1 MTPPNHDRRRR
12 LRPLLLALAGALVP
26 AAWLISH
33 QGLPAGVAAT
43 TALTPSATPAATST
57 PQPTLT
63 LGPTFTPLP
72 TSTSAASP
80 TPVPTATPSLPS
92 LPPVYYWDGKAVYAV
107 YPNGAFATLVVKLPA
122 NSSPAPQLLPDGRL
136 LYAAQGQF
144 ATVDRYGRQSGIRPP
159 DLASGECIW
168 TVSPSPDA
176 RTLAWQILTTTQPG
190 RCATDPQSVRVALT
204 GRFGDAGVT
213 TARAQ
218 FDTAHGQ
225 APVVLGWRPA
235 SPYGLGGATLLLQ
248 DLYSR
253 FDLGSRILPN
263 TTRGLLEYDPAI
275 GDLVNDYLPPSSSD
289 VPGQRDFAVSSDGVW
304 AVYGDSPG
312 LTPSGEGPLMRRIF
326 ALNLNTNSLA
336 LLDDVHKYPTSK
348 TVVTVTKQVIA
359 DKKHK
364 GKKRTVTHK
373 TSTTLRLYQY
383 VSHRA
388 YVAPDDRRV
397 LYTLLTVS
405 YPPGALTP
413 QVEDT
418 AMVVSIDG
426 RSPGTVVARNAQ
438 GEGWLN
444 STTMVIKKKDGL
456 YAVDAASGRS
466 TRLARG
472 AGVAF
477 IGVR

>member
-1 MTPPNHDRRRR
+1 M
-12 LRPLLLALAGALVP
+12 RPLLLALAGGLILC
-26 AAWLISH
+26 AWLISH
-33 QGLPAGVAAT
+33 QRVPAGVAAT
-43 TALTPSATPAATST
+43 AAQTPSTPTATALATATPTT
-57 PQPTLT
+57 QPTVT
-63 LGPTFTPLP
+63 LGPTFTPIP
-72 TSTSAASP
+72 TSTPAASP
-80 TPVPTATPSLPS
+80 TPLPTATPSLPS
-92 LPPVYYWDGKAVYAV
+92 LPPVYYWDGKTVYAV
-107 YPNGAFATLVVKLPA
+107 YPNGTNATAVVSLSP
-122 NSSPAPQLLPDGRL
+122 NSLPAPQLLPDGRL
-136 LYAAQGQF
+136 LYAIQGQF
-144 ATVDRYGRQSGIRPP
+144 ATVDRYGRRSGIRPP
-159 DLASGECIW
+159 DLAAGECIW
-168 TVSPSPDA
+168 TVSSSPDD
-176 RTLAWQILTTTQPG
+176 RTLAWQILSTTQPG

-218 FDTAHGQ
+218 FDAAHGQ
-225 APVVLGWRPA
+225 APVVLGWRPN
-235 SPYGLGGATLLLQ
+235 SPYGLGGPTLLLQ

-263 TTRGLLEYDPAI
+263 TTRGLLEFDPAI
-275 GDLVNDYLPPSSSD
+275 GDLVNDYLPPLNSD
-289 VPGQRDFAVSSDGVW
+289 IPGQRAFAVSADGVW

-312 LTPSGEGPLMRRIF
+312 MTPSGEGPLMRRIL
-326 ALNLNTNSLA
+326 ALNLNTNSVA
-336 LLDDVHKYPTSK
+336 LLDDVHNYPTSK

-364 GKKRTVTHK
+364 GQKRTVTHK

-383 VSHRA
+383 ISHHA

-413 QVEDT
+413 RVEDT
-418 AMVVSIDG
+418 AMVASIDG
-426 RSPGTVVARNAQ
+426 RSPGTVVAKNAQ

-444 STTMVIKKKDGL
+444 STTMVIKEKDGL
-456 YAVDAASGRS
+456 YAVDVASGSS

-472 AGVAF
+472 SGVEF